1 MNKYDKLFEPFY
13 LNGFKLENRFVLSPM
28 TLSLATLDG
37 KITDKEAD
45 YVKRRAHSAPLQIT
59 GGVYF
64 DEFGQLFEYGISAK
78 SDDDIPSLTS
88 LYQAMKTDN
97 NCVILQLAH
106 AGKFSKTSLKKY
118 GYLYGPSYEKNHTPI
133 EHEVLELPIKKI
145 KQIIQ
150 DYKDATLRVIKAGF
164 NGVEISMA
172 QRLLMQTFFS
182 QIINKRTDEYSTST
196 FENRSRFCLEVV
208 KGIREVIDKYA
219 PKDFIFGFRATPEET
234 YGDILGY
241 TIEDFIKLVDKIIEV
256 GKISY
261 LAIASWGHDIYL
273 NKVRSNTKYKNQ
285 LVNKVIYDVYKNKL
299 PIISS
304 GGINTPDKCLEALQ
318 YSDLIGLSSVFVAD
332 PEFVFKIKNNQLDQI
347 NLYVKQEQLE
357 DLKIPQSSFQDVVNM
372 FSFCETIPS
381 ETIKTFEKNV
391 KKD

>member
-1 MNKYDKLFEPFY
+1 MNKYEKLFEPFY

-45 YVKRRAHSAPLQIT
+45 YVKRRSHSAPLQIT

-78 SDDDIPSLTS
+78 SDDDIPSLTR
-88 LYQAMKTDN
+88 LYQEMKIDS

-133 EHEVLELPIKKI
+133 EHEVLELPKEKI

-164 NGVEISMA
+164 NGIEISMA
-172 QRLLMQTFFS
+172 QRLLIQTFFS
-182 QIINKRTDEYSTST
+182 QIINKRTDEYSATN
-196 FENRSRFCLEVV
+196 FKNRSRFCLEVV
-208 KGIREVIDKYA
+208 KAIREVIDKYA
-219 PKDFIFGFRATPEET
+219 PKNFIFGFRATPEET

-241 TIEDFIKLVDKIIEV
+241 TIEDFIQLVDKIVEI

-273 NKVRSNTKYKNQ
+273 NKVRSNTKYKGQ
-285 LVNKVIYDVYKNKL
+285 LVNKVIYDIYKNKL

-304 GGINTPDKCLEALQ
+304 GGINTPDKCLEALK
-318 YSDLIGLSSVFVAD
+318 YSDLVGLSSVFVAD
-332 PEFVFKIKNNQLDQI
+332 PEFVLKIKNDQIDQI
-347 NLYVKQEQLE
+347 NLYVKHNQLK
-357 DLKIPQSSFQDVVNM
+357 DLKIPESSFQDVVNM
-372 FSFCETIPS
+372 FSFCETIPQ

-391 KKD
+391 KK